1 MHYTTVTMYELIGL
15 TEEICDYSMDHILLS
30 LLMYSENRSNET
42 YFKCRL
48 PDNQT
53 DIPDKVIA
61 IADGALWFMTNKEL
75 KSLQPMYLAQTVY
88 MSLLRSTPSSLLHI

>member
-1 MHYTTVTMYELIGL
+1 MLCTTLTMYESIGL
-15 TEEICDYSMDHILLS
+15 AEEIGDYSMTRIFLS
-30 LLMYSENRSNET
+30 CCIT

-61 IADGALWFMTNKEL
+61 IADGALWFMIDKEL
-75 KSLQPMYLAQTVY
+75 N
-88 MSLLRSTPSSLLHI
+88 PSSQCIWHRQSTCLSFEALALP

>member
-1 MHYTTVTMYELIGL
+1 MYELIGL